1 MFKISDEDI
10 MSFVKESLGKQMKE
24 RGLIPEQEGEQQV
37 QIDTGCDKVP
47 VYPKLNI
54 DKLVGKRQPTDVDT
68 RQFRQILERVN
79 SSIQGNDVKSRIRS
93 LNNVL
98 RSIIKGNTS
107 GMEID
112 QLLSRFIFLDSFL
125 TLLDRSAYEPQMAG
139 LLLEPLM
146 AAVLKGEQLGGPEV
160 ISDFEI
166 PNLED
171 GTVGVSLKL
180 KSDSMVEGSF
190 AFFVRG
196 LVQYGRIAFY
206 HIQKFSGEKDNLV
219 TGIKVSYYE
228 VKKPNWLE
236 PQITNAM
243 IEYLMRDAEAGD
255 QFSQEE
261 LNNMKSDLEAEL
273 KYDRNTLLGYLDDF
287 LKVGG
292 TGNTGTDSRDENT
305 RRLTVGAD
313 SRDELLSKLS
323 SYSRFQDLGVR
334 ADNFKVNFNINN
346 ITQST
351 NLGAVKLPTREELR
365 ETAKKSIESLN
376 SQVSGLY
383 KNIGMLSCVMKNY
396 TAGENITREE
406 FAEAAKKYADE
417 IVKTANIIEKG
428 Q

>member
-1 MFKISDEDI
+1 MIKISDEDI

-24 RGLIPEQEGEQQV
+24 RGLISEQEGEQQV

-54 DKLVGKRQPTDVDT
+54 DKLVGKKQPTDVDA

-93 LNNVL
+93 LNNAL

-171 GTVGVSLKL
+171 STIGVSLKL
-180 KSDSMVEGSF
+180 KANNMVDGSF
-190 AFFVRG
+190 AFFVKG

-206 HIQKFSGEKDNLV
+206 HIQKFSNKDKLI

-236 PQITNAM
+236 PQITNTM
-243 IEYLMRDAEAGD
+243 IEYLMRDAEAGG
-255 QFSQEE
+255 QLSREE
-261 LNNMKSDLEAEL
+261 LNSMASDLEAEL
-273 KYDRNTLLGYLDDF
+273 GDRDTMLGYLDDF

-292 TGNTGTDSRDENT
+292 TGNTGTVSRDKET
-305 RRLTVGAD
+305 GRLTVGGD
-313 SRDELLSKLS
+313 SRRQLLNKLS
-323 SYSRFQDLGVR
+323 SYNRFRDLGVT
-334 ADNFKVNFNINN
+334 ADEFKVNFNINN

-351 NLGAVKLPTREELR
+351 SLGAVSLPTREELR

-376 SQVSGLY
+376 DQVSGLY
-383 KNIGMLSCVMKNY
+383 KSIGMLSCVMKNY

-406 FAEAAKKYADE
+406 FAEAAKKHADE
-417 IVKTANIIEKG
+417 IVNTANIIEKG